1 MVAGAVIQAGARD
14 ANQKD
19 KRLTHHQAHHLF
31 HLRSVAVTLALAFG
45 FDIGVGFGF
54 DIGVGKCLP
63 RIKVALSYN
72 GTTSVSPIWSIALT
86 LALPL

>member
-1 MVAGAVIQAGARD
+1 MGQRVLVAGAVIQAGARD

-54 DIGVGKCLP
+54 DIDIGVGKCLP
-63 RIKVALSYN
+63 RRKVAL
-72 GTTSVSPIWSIALT
+72 P
-86 LALPL
+86 